1 MVISLHRQTS
11 PSQALNLSGENGAGE
26 VVELDSC
33 RRESRV
39 NGFRIC
45 VGVCNVYVWINV
57 IRLTYSLPQSGGGV
71 VVFL

>member
-11 PSQALNLSGENGAGE
+11 PSRALHLSGESGPGG
-26 VVELDSC
+26 VVELGSC
-33 RRESRV
+33 RQESRV

-45 VGVCNVYVWINV
+45 VGMCNVYVWINV